1 MPTNTLRRRLNL
13 RKNATLQR
21 KRQSG
26 GQATGAAVNATTAA
40 ATAAAANAAAAVKA
54 AQDQYSALLA
64 KQASYKSLD
73 NSALAAVTQ
82 ATTEQASAKTA
93 LESAQVAKTTA
104 NTELSA
110 AQEAKAAANTAAEQK
125 QKNYSSALLNEQTA
139 KGDLNAKAAIAA
151 AAQAV
156 SDYQDTLVK
165 SATETVAK
173 TTLAVTDILL
183 LPARKAAAAFAA
195 ASFVKAPPT
204 TLTITPGIP
213 ANTVLPQCKNLG
225 KPSDDW
231 SSRYFTSFEC
241 IDTLGGV
248 LTLDGRC
255 ITGATAT
262 EQVSG
267 ACTAPSVATV
277 DLKCVNP
284 ASGTNLSETCKD
296 LNKYD
301 FLTPDTKNAAKLA
314 TADIAKA
321 IMVPAEAYA
330 AQAATTPAP
339 TATAP
344 GIIQGLPP
352 TGSLPQCKYLGR
364 PSADWL
370 SRLYNATDCAILG
383 GTYTAATNKCV
394 LNGSDLSVD
403 CQPLNKYTFYTDA
416 TKVAIQTTAA
426 ASAHAQIAITK
437 PPPANFSITNDVPPA
452 TVVPQCKYLGRPS
465 DDWTKRIYTESE
477 CDALGGT
484 FTSTDGTCGALSTTC
499 AELNKYSFNSTATA
513 DVIAATNVSLT
524 NSLVTP
530 AVAHATVAALNPPPP
545 SITVAA
551 GAPPTG
557 FMPKCKYLGKPA
569 NDFASRLYNSSEC
582 TLLDING
589 NVDANGVCTATD
601 AAGVTTNYSDVC
613 KDLNKYDFVITG
625 VTDVSA
631 AAARKAALN
640 PPVALGIEQA
650 KSFAKA
656 KALYKFP
663 SGFTTTA
670 GPPPPAVLPQC
681 KYLGSPSDDWQTRIY
696 SSLDCFKL
704 GGTYSANG
712 KCLVNGVDFGPACK
726 DLNKYDF
733 VNSDTSSAATEA
745 RTAALASLTAPAAAF
760 VSAGTPPTQAAATIM
775 GGPPPIFLAPSCKWL
790 GKPSEDWAKR
800 IYLNTECDTL
810 GGVWQS
816 LPTVQGSCAVGTA
829 AATQKTQT
837 ECTASGGTWTAPA
850 GAYGT
855 CIGGTTTTGTSSAI
869 SSWSDTCA
877 VINKYN
883 FVAPTQSGGRRKT
896 QRNGYRKA
904 KKTYRQ
910 RKAERKLN
918 NRK

>member
-1 MPTNTLRRRLNL
+1 MPSNTLRRRINL

-26 GQATGAAVNATTAA
+26 GQSTSPAVNATTAA
-40 ATAAAANAAAAVKA
+40 ATQAAANAAAAVKA
-54 AQDQYSALLA
+54 AQDQYSQLLA

-73 NSALAAVTQ
+73 DAALKAVTD
-82 ATTEQASAKTA
+82 ATTEQASAKNA
-93 LESAQVAKTTA
+93 LNAATTA
-104 NTELSA
+104 KSA
-110 AQEAKAAANTAAEQK
+110 ANSELTAAQTAKAAANANATKK
-125 QKNYSSALLNEQTA
+125 QSNYSAALLDEQTA
-139 KGDLNAKAAIAA
+139 KGDLNAKAAVAA

-156 SDYQDTLVK
+156 ADYQNSVVK
-165 SATETVAK
+165 QAESTVAA
-173 TTLAVTDILL
+173 TSAAVTDILL

-195 ASFVKAPPT
+195 ATFLRAPPA
-204 TLTITPGIP
+204 TLTIASGIP
-213 ANTVLPQCKNLG
+213 AATVLPQCKNLG
-225 KPSDDW
+225 RPSDDW

-255 ITGATAT
+255 ITGVTAT
-262 EQVSG
+262 DQVAG
-267 ACTAPSVATV
+267 ACAAPSVATV

-284 ASGTNLSETCKD
+284 SATGATNLSSTCAD

-314 TADIAKA
+314 TADVAKA
-321 IMVPAEAYA
+321 IMVPAEAYV
-330 AQAATTPAP
+330 AQSLSTPAP
-339 TATAP
+339 TATVP
-344 GIIQGLPP
+344 GIIQGVPP
-352 TGSLPQCKYLGR
+352 TGTLPQCKYLGR
-364 PSADWL
+364 PSSDWL
-370 SRLYNATDCAILG
+370 SRLYNATECAVLG

-437 PPPANFSITNDVPPA
+437 PPPANFTIEIGLPPA
-452 TVVPQCKYLGRPS
+452 TTVPQCKYLGRPS

-484 FTSTDGTCGALSTTC
+484 FTAADGTCGALSTTC
-499 AELNKYSFNSTATA
+499 AELNKYNFNTTATA
-513 DVIAATNVSLT
+513 DVISATNVSLT
-524 NSLVTP
+524 NALVTP
-530 AVAHATVAALNPPPP
+530 AVAHATVAALNPPPA

-557 FMPKCKYLGKPA
+557 FMPQCKYLGKPS

-582 TLLDING
+582 TLLDINA
-589 NVDANGVCTATD
+589 NVDENGICTAGTK
-601 AAGVTTNYSDVC
+601 NYSTEC
-613 KDLNKYDFVITG
+613 SPLNKYDFVITG

-640 PPVALGIEQA
+640 PPTVVGIDGA
-650 KSFAKA
+650 KAFAKA

-663 SGFTTTA
+663 TGFTVTA

-681 KYLGSPSDDWQTRIY
+681 KYLGAPSDDWQSRIY

-712 KCLVNGVDFGPACK
+712 KCLVGGVDFGPVCK

-733 VNSDTSSAATEA
+733 VNSDTQADATAAAT
-745 RTAALASLTAPAAAF
+745 AAVTSLTAPAAAF
-760 VSAGTPPTQAAATIM
+760 ASAGTPPETVTVK

-790 GKPSEDWAKR
+790 GKPSADWQSR
-800 IYLNTECDTL
+800 IYLNSECDTL

-816 LPTVQGSCAVGTA
+816 LPTTIGSCAVGTA
-829 AATQKTQT
+829 APTQKTQV

-855 CIGGTTTTGTSSAI
+855 CIGGTTTTGTASAI
-869 SSWSDTCA
+869 SSWSTTCA
-877 VINKYN
+877 VINPYN